1 MIAGITFEASSL
13 GKLRV
18 FSVFSLAALWYFRE
32 RGAAMRK
39 VVIHRPGGFN
49 QLKIESF
56 PDPSP
61 DKDQVVVETKA
72 IGVNYAD
79 CVVRMGFYASQKK
92 HIGWPITPGFDFS
105 GVVVKTGTNV
115 THIKEGD
122 KVFGVTFFN
131 AYATHVVVPQDWIFS
146 IPQHISFEEAG
157 GFMTIFCTAYYAL
170 HLSVKIFPGSTVL
183 VHSAAG
189 GVGSALLQLCK
200 QAGWRT
206 IGVVGSSHKVEAA
219 KNMGADVVI
228 DKSQEDLWK
237 AVRIHAPEGCDVV
250 LDGNG
255 ILTLRGSYRALKP
268 TGKLIS
274 YGFHSMFPKEKG
286 IPNYYKLMMNYFRTP
301 KFNPVDMHKKNKNLI
316 TFNLSFLFKRKD
328 LLDMTLND
336 LYPWLKEGQIRMPK
350 TTPYPFEEVAQAHRD
365 IQSGQ
370 TVGKLVLVP

>member
-1 MIAGITFEASSL
+1 
-13 GKLRV
+13 
-18 FSVFSLAALWYFRE
+18 
-32 RGAAMRK
+32 MRK
-39 VVIHRPGGFN
+39 VVIYKPGGFN

-56 PDPSP
+56 PDPNP
-61 DKDQVVVETKA
+61 EDNQVVVETKA

-92 HIGWPITPGFDFS
+92 YIGWPVTPGFDFS
-105 GVVVKTGTNV
+105 GVVVKTGKNV
-115 THIKEGD
+115 TRIKAGD
-122 KVFGVTFFN
+122 KVFGITFFN
-131 AYATHVVVPQDWIFS
+131 AYATHVTVPQDWVFF
-146 IPQHISFEEAG
+146 IPQNVSFEEAG

-170 HLSVKIFPGSTVL
+170 HLSVRIFPGSIVL

-189 GVGSALLQLCK
+189 GVGSALLQLCR

-237 AVRIHAPEGCDVV
+237 AVRTHAPEGCDAV

-255 ILTLRGSYRALKP
+255 ISTLRGSYRALKP

-274 YGFHSMFPKEKG
+274 YGFHSMFPKKKG
-286 IPNYYKLMMNYFRTP
+286 LPNYYKLMMNYFRTP

-316 TFNLSFLFKRKD
+316 TFNLSFLFNRKD
-328 LLDMTLND
+328 LFDKTMDD

-370 TVGKLVLVP
+370 SVGKLVLVP

>member
-1 MIAGITFEASSL
+1 
-13 GKLRV
+13 
-18 FSVFSLAALWYFRE
+18 
-32 RGAAMRK
+32 MRK

-61 DKDQVVVETKA
+61 EENQVVVQTRA

-92 HIGWPITPGFDFS
+92 SIGWPVTPGFDFS
-105 GVVVKTGTNV
+105 GVVVKTGKNV
-115 THIKEGD
+115 SQIKEGD
-122 KVFGVTFFN
+122 KVFGATFFD
-131 AYATHVVVPQDWIFS
+131 AYATHVVVPQNFVFR
-146 IPQHISFEEAG
+146 IPENMSFNESG

-170 HLSVKIFPGSTVL
+170 HLSVKIFSGSTIL

-200 QAGWRT
+200 QVGWRT
-206 IGVVGSSHKVEAA
+206 IGVVGSAHKVEAA
-219 KNMGADVVI
+219 KNMGADIVI
-228 DKSQEDLWK
+228 DKSKENLWE
-237 AVRIHAPEGCDVV
+237 AVKSHASDGCDVV

-286 IPNYYKLMMNYFRTP
+286 IPNYYKLMSYYLRTP
-301 KFNPVDMHKKNKNLI
+301 KFNPVDMHKKNKSLI
-316 TFNLSFLFKRKD
+316 TFNLSFLFDRKD
-328 LLDMTLND
+328 LLDKAMDD

-350 TTPYPFEEVAQAHRD
+350 ITSYPFEEVAQTHKD